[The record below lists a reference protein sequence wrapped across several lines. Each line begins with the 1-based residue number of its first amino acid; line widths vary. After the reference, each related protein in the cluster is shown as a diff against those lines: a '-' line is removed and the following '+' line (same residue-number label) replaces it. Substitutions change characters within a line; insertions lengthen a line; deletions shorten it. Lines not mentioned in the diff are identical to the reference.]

1 MCFAMA
7 WPWVGPVEECAE
19 DKEIERAS
27 QQFNVGRRLASHC
40 VDILLLI
47 M

>member
-1 MCFAMA
+1 MFRDGVA
-7 WPWVGPVEECAE
+7 VGGSGEERAE

-27 QQFNVGRRLASHC
+27 QQLNMGRRLASHC
-40 VDILLLI
+40 VGILPRF